1 MTVEVAVFV
10 FGLIITAV
18 VGTATAFL
26 VWGAFQHKGAK
37 EESILDPAATQPD
50 TPAPRKHRRRPLV
63 AAGGRGGG
71 SSPRNGVG

>member
-1 MTVEVAVFV
+1 MTVEAAIFI

-37 EESILDPAATQPD
+37 DESILDPASGEPD
-50 TPAPRKHRRRPLV
+50 APAPKRHRRRPLV
-63 AAGGRGGG
+63 ASGGRGGG